1 VELAYDV
8 LGPSVVHHER
18 WTRRLVADPEAVAAS
33 LRDPARRDEVQ
44 RIVARLAQQGQERPD
59 DAESVRPKHGDR
71 EKLGC
76 CTAKSL
82 LEIEGAPP

>member
-71 EKLGC
+71 EIWHVAVQNSYLK
-76 CTAKSL
+76 
-82 LEIEGAPP
+82 